1 MKKTLAILLL
11 LSLLL
16 FSPGCARQASPLVKN
31 DVFTDDFFAGVV
43 EIRATGV
50 GQLCGG
56 DLAPVLAYL
65 KGLTLTETAQH
76 LRATNE
82 AGEPL
87 YGLGCITFVRSDGT
101 ERSFLMNHATLT
113 GMEGSG
119 FAGRSFTVASE
130 NLNTGLKEAF
140 ALSMPPSEPPGTEA
154 VHRLHRASDFY

>member
-1 MKKTLAILLL
+1 MKKALAVLLL

-16 FSPGCARQASPLVKN
+16 FSSGCAPQASPPAKN
-31 DVFTDDFFAGVV
+31 DVFTDAFFAGVV
-43 EIRATGV
+43 EIRATGI

-65 KGLTLTETAQH
+65 KGLTLMESAQP
-76 LRATNE
+76 LRAANE
-82 AGEPL
+82 AGELL

-101 ERSFLMNHATLT
+101 ERSFLMNHITLT

-119 FAGRSFTVASE
+119 FAGRSYTVASE

-140 ALSMPPSEPPGTEA
+140 AQAT
-154 VHRLHRASDFY
+154 